1 MNFSD
6 PYVNTIF
13 LSARKA
19 SKGLIRDFG
28 EVEKLQVS
36 LKGVSDF
43 VSAADIKA
51 ERLLIKELSTL
62 YPKFNIL
69 AEESGEIKN
78 SEEDIRWIIDPLDG
92 TTNFV
97 FSIPHFAISIAL
109 EKNKEI

>member
-51 ERLLIKELSTL
+51 ELLLIKELTTL

-69 AEESGEIKN
+69 SEESGEIKN
-78 SEEDIRWIIDPLDG
+78 SE
-92 TTNFV
+92 
-97 FSIPHFAISIAL
+97 
-109 EKNKEI
+109 